1 MNQRFSAY
9 LISIFASLISLGA
22 FALEWKDVDG
32 KGCRPGV
39 YTYDYNAA
47 IEYAKTHHRF
57 ILAFEG
63 KLDGT
68 CNNCKNTS
76 AQTYGR
82 EDFRQWAAQNNIPL
96 VYGDYT
102 PMTGYTRATYNWVV
116 QFTNQQTFPQAAIID
131 EDGVTRLG
139 AWEPIAPSGPNL
151 STRFYSKINPNFKG
165 TQYFAFRNDPP
176 VPDSVFNF
184 LSACIELCDDTWQV
198 ARKLPATKEPFTWN
212 MYYDLGTNTLRTAY
226 VSAGRKR
233 YTDAVDWYVIT
244 DKPAAGMGFWLKAE
258 NVVDEKNYGKVLVFG
273 SEADAKAETNPLFA
287 EISLKDF
294 EQGLLVKNPG
304 AKTYIKIY
312 RTDDLP
318 ADEIVDVR
326 YALTVQQKEAND
338 QYFAFTQPDNQ
349 LWEDYSARG
358 TEYPIAVIRKEA
370 GKAETVTVCVS
381 PNPDPGYDPAVWGK
395 DFTLRGT
402 NVTFAVDQLTN
413 FVYVTTISN
422 TTMTSVSPRVCKL
435 TLTPA
440 TTPQTGYPTTYLTIL
455 DCEMRR
461 EAPQGD
467 DIILC
472 AREEGQTRVVTLQT
486 AAYGDDVYDDYVNY
500 YVLTNAP
507 SSVGSIYV
515 FSLQLN
521 EFSNVPG
528 DELKIG
534 IYTNRDDCVRGEG
547 ALVTKTLLAKDVHE
561 EPVRIEW
568 GSGLDTGYP
577 PEVFLRVA
585 RAPQSQERKEWNP
598 NLRLR
603 YSLEW
608 WRWDRP
614 VASFADAETAFA
626 TALTDRTFRVEVP
639 ADYSQ
644 AMLEDLADA
653 GKDPGFKVK
662 WTAIPGPG
670 SAEDWYEL
678 PDMDPVAVTTN
689 APGAIP
695 VKLVPPQRFVRHDE
709 TLGFSLQPSDSP
721 AVQDIYARGDQVDF
735 TLTLR
740 ADVAKP
746 AATEGA
752 PFRCEVTAGGDGQTD
767 WLVAADRNASYTN
780 CEDWVEFVAQ
790 DTNEFFRIAVT
801 NVTLLAAEADE
812 IGVSVCRNDGT
823 GKKALV
829 REFKLDELTDPATA
843 PVLSFA
849 GFTDR
854 SVFVRIHRK
863 VSEDVRLDYGLLFR
877 EWRPSKGDGGRLD
890 EGDLADPPDDTR
902 EGAVVFTP
910 DADGTNVIRTL
921 HGFETVPGGNGRP
934 YAVNDTND
942 WYRLTGLRSG
952 GRYAFEFLRVDAN
965 VDVSV
970 SFYRAGSDA
979 ALTNLTVSKG
989 TWWFYDA
996 ADDGDLYARVS
1007 RGAACQVPAAVD
1019 YTLRVSAYVWPVF
1032 AFDGPKDVEVDCT
1045 TGAVSLT
1052 VLRKESANGG
1062 AVIRFE
1068 PTLSKWAEN
1077 VILARSMATEILFAD
1092 GSGVTNFTVGIREPV
1107 PDVWTGDW
1115 SCEFALVVDT
1125 SRYAYG
1131 TPSNVVLTVR
1141 DTHEPQLD
1149 AADAWDDVK
1158 SGATALAAG
1167 TTVTNR
1173 LNGIDA
1179 RAGARTDTNDWF
1191 RVAGQARSHYR
1202 LRLGV
1207 VAASCTNGLEIAVAV
1222 VADGQTKTY
1231 TLAEAIEGIVVSRA
1245 EAGDFHVRIVR
1256 GTATEELPVSF
1267 KYELALDRED
1277 WPSFTV
1283 EAVRA
1288 TVTNDESEAGFVIRR
1303 DANLDAGDRVRL
1315 LVEDTNAVKVVASV
1329 LPVEVTFAPGEAV
1342 VTNGVPLAPQAEGFW
1357 LRGGEF
1363 KVTLAQ
1369 DPADGE
1375 VMFRSPS
1382 NAVVRVVDA
1391 SGLPE
1396 DDYWQDRVEAGAQQ
1410 YSFTRSFQLATN
1422 HCAAGQS
1429 VVWLNGNDTADW
1441 FWFKGTQVGKA
1452 YRLAVTNFASRTEG
1466 AVLNMEVYAA
1476 TQAGPGRRLS
1486 VDAVGDGFSAKW
1498 KAEREY
1504 GFYVKMCRPADAA
1517 PDDSLHYVLKFRE
1530 APTCRVRFAATSAT
1544 VDERATAVY
1553 VDVVCAT
1560 ESGEALEKDIVVT
1573 VNPTVDESVAHPA
1586 VPWTDFDPTPV
1597 SVSWLAGSTGGVR
1610 RVGIRLTNYDNVWE
1624 GDETFLLRLA
1634 KDEQIEAELTDPAEM
1649 CVTITDKDAPVYGTV
1664 GIVGYDGTAVREG
1677 GVFPVTLAR
1686 VDGCSGVVTGKFSWT
1701 IGRTKVDRLVEL
1713 FGDREDGEKTIEL
1726 AVPETG
1732 ASSALSQAG
1741 TLAFALSV
1749 PAKTATVTKGTPTSI
1764 KLTVFTKDYGDELPA
1779 YSADDPT
1786 KVGFVTS
1793 ASAWYLAA
1801 DGSLGCLTPKAGAVA
1816 LMNATVNGPGK
1827 LYVDATL
1834 VDAEKCELYALVSGV
1849 RTDLANGPDQAI
1861 DIPAGSRVVQI
1872 VFSRPKTTSAVST
1885 KDTARAFV
1893 DNVRF
1898 VPGEGFRK
1906 TGTFTG
1912 AVSVKASGEA
1922 EATAGLGTLT
1932 VSALG
1937 RMSGKLQCA
1946 NRTWTFDS
1954 DAGWD
1959 ASGRAEP
1966 TARSGVAELP
1976 IILTVDG
1983 QTGVVTVGGEGVA
1996 GELVRNA
2003 WGDRPLAAAE
2013 IAAGEAFVGYY
2024 TLSLAGTADFGS
2036 GYLGITVNANGMVK
2050 ATGML
2055 ADGQSVS
2062 LSGTLA
2068 PAAEG
2073 SATAFLYAA
2082 PSAYRG
2088 GWFAL
2093 TVGFVRPADGPAYLV
2108 AAEGTG
2114 LPSWVRKGATGESL
2128 YARTPT
2134 PVGGAYGTVENLHD
2148 HYQGRLLKVG
2158 ELDAVPE
2165 LAVAGTSVAAR
2176 FWAADAAHPVVLEFN
2191 ESGTAVKA
2199 ASDGDLFAMDFTRA
2213 TGIFTGSI
2221 GANYLYQLGDVER
2234 ETEVPIVCRGILT
2247 PCRENPDDGVEGRGY
2262 YLISGASQDVRIEQT
2277 ED

>member
-82 EDFRQWAAQNNIPL
+82 EDFRQWAAENNIPL

-226 VSAGRKR
+226 ISAGKKR
-233 YTDAVDWYVIT
+233 YTDAVDWYVIA

-273 SEADAKAETNPLFA
+273 SEADAQAEKNPLFA

-326 YALTVQQKEAND
+326 YALTVQQKEASE

-568 GSGLDTGYP
+568 GSRSATGYP

-721 AVQDIYARGDQVDF
+721 AVQDIYELGDQADF
-735 TLTLR
+735 ALTLR

-823 GKKALV
+823 GGKAPV
-829 REFKLDELTDPATA
+829 REFKLDELMDLATA

-952 GRYAFEFLRVDAN
+952 GRYAFEFMHVDAN

-970 SFYRAGSDA
+970 SFYRSGSDT
-979 ALTNLTVSKG
+979 ALTNLAVSKG
-989 TWWFYDA
+989 AWWFYDA

-1052 VLRKESANGG
+1052 VLRKENANGG

-1277 WPSFTV
+1277 WPSF
-1283 EAVRA
+1283 
-1288 TVTNDESEAGFVIRR
+1288 G
-1303 DANLDAGDRVRL
+1303 
-1315 LVEDTNAVKVVASV
+1315 
-1329 LPVEVTFAPGEAV
+1329 
-1342 VTNGVPLAPQAEGFW
+1342 
-1357 LRGGEF
+1357 
-1363 KVTLAQ
+1363 
-1369 DPADGE
+1369 
-1375 VMFRSPS
+1375 
-1382 NAVVRVVDA
+1382 
-1391 SGLPE
+1391 
-1396 DDYWQDRVEAGAQQ
+1396 
-1410 YSFTRSFQLATN
+1410 
-1422 HCAAGQS
+1422 
-1429 VVWLNGNDTADW
+1429 
-1441 FWFKGTQVGKA
+1441 
-1452 YRLAVTNFASRTEG
+1452 
-1466 AVLNMEVYAA
+1466 
-1476 TQAGPGRRLS
+1476 
-1486 VDAVGDGFSAKW
+1486 
-1498 KAEREY
+1498 
-1504 GFYVKMCRPADAA
+1504 
-1517 PDDSLHYVLKFRE
+1517 
-1530 APTCRVRFAATSAT
+1530 VRFAATSAT

-1732 ASSALSQAG
+1732 VSSALSQAG